1 MGLKEILERIR
12 EETELK
18 RQEIIDRA
26 VSERDRILKDA
37 EAKAKEILTKAEEER
52 VKLLEQKINSIVA
65 EHTIKL
71 NIQLSA
77 EKRKILDDVYKR
89 AMEKVKSDKKTY
101 ASIISYLFESLELKG
116 NEKIYVG
123 EEEEVVNKE
132 FVDSLNKTKGWNL
145 EFAGKRPEIHGG
157 FLVVGEKSYIDAS
170 FVKLVEILKEE
181 TEVHLSKILFE

>member
-37 EAKAKEILTKAEEER
+37 EDKAKEILTKAEEEK
-52 VKLLEQKINSIVA
+52 VKLLEQKVNSLVA

-89 AMEKVKSDKKTY
+89 AMEKVKNDKKTY

-123 EEEEVVNKE
+123 EEEEVVNNE
-132 FVDSLNKTKGWNL
+132 FIDFLNKTKGWNL
-145 EFAGKRPEIHGG
+145 EFAGKRPEIRDG
-157 FLVVGEKSYIDAS
+157 FLAVGEKSYIDAS
-170 FVKLVEILKEE
+170 FVKLLEILKEE

>member
-145 EFAGKRPEIHGG
+145 EFAGKRTEIHGG
-157 FLVVGEKSYIDAS
+157 FLAVGEKSYIDAS